1 MKIGG
6 FLTLKNP
13 IKRQDL
19 YIECISCM
27 VNFLDEIL
35 IVDAFSNDGSIKKIK
50 ELFGNKVK
58 IIQNKWQE
66 EFDWKHIGKTFTLGY
81 KNCKS
86 DFIIRFDCDYII
98 HEDDFEDIRSFL
110 KDCDAPVVCMVKRQ
124 FLKYNSY
131 AVKAL
136 VPIAFNKKKYGN
148 RIKLDSGGDLCQP
161 SLDGKEINKDEMP
174 IIARKEYHIIDDS
187 ADPKLVSRR
196 LEKVKTDN
204 IGLYSYNDFIS
215 IWNYECLKRTKNV
228 QAKEFYRFARAW
240 GRTFGKNLFGIQ
252 SQSDSIREF
261 LRMQTGRYFIF
272 RSI

>member
-1 MKIGG
+1 
-6 FLTLKNP
+6 
-13 IKRQDL
+13 
-19 YIECISCM
+19 
-27 VNFLDEIL
+27 
-35 IVDAFSNDGSIKKIK
+35 
-50 ELFGNKVK
+50 
-58 IIQNKWQE
+58 
-66 EFDWKHIGKTFTLGY
+66 
-81 KNCKS
+81 
-86 DFIIRFDCDYII
+86 
-98 HEDDFEDIRSFL
+98 
-110 KDCDAPVVCMVKRQ
+110 MVKRQ

-261 LRMQTGRYFIF
+261 LRMQTGRYFKSNQIKIRLEEHPKYIQETIKNLTPEQF
-272 RSI
+272 GYSMWDSIKE